1 VIRAVP
7 WAALVAALCLATPAL
22 AQDADDEKPSAV
34 RMRFVERGSDLTV
47 STSIGRLFDSSAY
60 EVLDNGF
67 PSTVVI
73 RMWVYRRDENEPV
86 AFELLQRRIVYD
98 LWDEVY
104 QVRLDGPG
112 GRRTMKV
119 KYRAEALKMITS
131 LDGVR
136 IAPVD
141 RLPPGEVYELA
152 LVAELNPVSQ
162 ETLAEVR
169 RWLTQGVGGGLD
181 RGGSF
186 FGSFVSVFVNP
197 KLAGADRV
205 LRLRS
210 QPFFRP
216 R

>member
-1 VIRAVP
+1 VIPLARGAV
-7 WAALVAALCLATPAL
+7 LAVIAVAL
-22 AQDADDEKPSAV
+22 AAGPARADDERPSIV
-34 RMRFVERGSDLTV
+34 RMRFVESGPDLTV
-47 STSIGRLFDSSAY
+47 TTSIGRLFDSGAY
-60 EVLDNGF
+60 EVLDSGF
-67 PSTVVI
+67 PATVVV
-73 RMWVYRRDENEPV
+73 RLWVYRKDSTEPV

-112 GRRTMKV
+112 GRRTVKV
-119 KYRAEALKMITS
+119 KFRAEALKLVTS
-131 LDGVR
+131 LDAVP
-136 IAPVD
+136 IAALRD
-141 RLPPGEVYELA
+141 LPTGELFELA
-152 LVAELNPVSQ
+152 VVAELNPVSA

-169 RWLTQGVGGGLD
+169 RWLSQGVGGGLD

-197 KLAGADRV
+197 KLAEADRV

-210 QPFFRP
+210 QPFFR

>member
-1 VIRAVP
+1 VIRVVP
-7 WAALVAALCLATPAL
+7 WVAVIVAVCVATPAV
-22 AQDADDEKPSAV
+22 AQDADDDRPSPV
-34 RMRFVERGSDLTV
+34 RMRFVERGNDLTV

-67 PSTVVI
+67 PATVVI

-119 KYRAEALKMITS
+119 KYRAEALKMVTS
-131 LDGVR
+131 LDAVR
-136 IAPVD
+136 IAAVSA
-141 RLPPGEVYELA
+141 LPPGEVYELA
-152 LVAELNPVSQ
+152 LIAELNPVSP

-197 KLAGADRV
+197 KLAEADRV

-210 QPFFRP
+210 QPFYRP